1 MNRDKQQTLGE
12 EISNAITHGTGA
24 LLSIAGIIL
33 LIIRWKENQKLSLTG
48 VLLFGFSLF
57 TLYLVSTLYHS
68 LKNNKAKEVFKR
80 LDHCAIY
87 LLIAG
92 SYSAI
97 TLTVLRN
104 LSGYII
110 FTTVWIL
117 SIFGIVLKAIFSER
131 WKLFS
136 TITYVLLGW
145 MIIFAIVPLI
155 KAVNYESLILLILGG
170 LAYTIGT
177 IFFSLEKLKYS
188 HAIWHMFVLTGS
200 LFHFFS
206 VFYLQ

>member
-1 MNRDKQQTLGE
+1 MQKLSE
-12 EISNAITHGTGA
+12 EIANSILHGIGTI
-24 LLSIAGIIL
+24 LSIAGIII
-33 LIIRWKENQKLSLTG
+33 LIFRWKENQKLSLIG
-48 VLLFGFSLF
+48 ILLFGFSLF

-68 LKNNKAKEVFKR
+68 LRNGKAKEIFKR

-97 TLTVLRN
+97 TLTALKN

-110 FTTVWIL
+110 ITVVWIL

-136 TITYVLLGW
+136 TITYILLGW
-145 MIIFAIVPLI
+145 IIIFAIVPLV
-155 KAVNYESLILLILGG
+155 KALNYESLVLLILGG
-170 LAYTIGT
+170 LSYTIGT
-177 IFFSLEKLKYS
+177 IFFSLESLKYS

-206 VFYLQ
+206 ILYLQ